1 MSILKISKTPFK
13 DLYCLKE
20 ESLKKGNILLEPQQ
34 LKFKKSYLYPSFYC
48 QIILF
53 LESRLIFHLL
63 CPSAASPFL
72 EIPWQ
77 STWQNATKAERKISN
92 PFATT
97 SKTDPVKGSCT
108 VQASMTIIHSPKKD
122 ISWKAKTSCKKG
134 MIIKQDL
141 VDRWHFIQR
150 PTQEGLA
157 PVELMK
163 SQIAE
168 NRRPCALPAVLVE
181 KKDGR
186 LGIHVAF
193 ASSTLKQ
200 QRKCIQDRAKWFC
213 CIDVQSCYLQVWVW
227 DFKKNKDCNDHTL
240 RSLWI

>member
-1 MSILKISKTPFK
+1 MLLKQREKSVTCLQPHQKQALWREAARFKPAWQLSI
-13 DLYCLKE
+13 
-20 ESLKKGNILLEPQQ
+20 
-34 LKFKKSYLYPSFYC
+34 
-48 QIILF
+48 
-53 LESRLIFHLL
+53 
-63 CPSAASPFL
+63 
-72 EIPWQ
+72 
-77 STWQNATKAERKISN
+77 
-92 PFATT
+92 
-97 SKTDPVKGSCT
+97 V
-108 VQASMTIIHSPKKD
+108 PKRY
-122 ISWKAKTSCKKG
+122 SWKAKTSCKKG

-168 NRRPCALPAVLVE
+168 NRRPCALPLVLVE